1 MTIIFLFLAVRL
13 SALIC
18 AYLRFRPQCLND
30 STIGTRRSA
39 LDYSTSLFRLPQVT
53 VAFHDHGR
61 SPSVAF
67 HSLPQPNPV
76 PSPTVTYG
84 RLPTATEAKIAFFQK
99 LRFRSP
105 EQNGPKRT
113 KTELIVPGHF
123 AFYTL
128 HSALNDPC
136 PPVRFAPS
144 SPASTSIDKHLQAW
158 FFSGGVISPTINTT
172 YRGAIVFGLRSLRR
186 PEPAERSEVPIH
198 FIGSIR
204 DLSGSMG
211 T

>member
-1 MTIIFLFLAVRL
+1 MADLGPHSATRTSPVGEQNRGGVGNATQFRGSILILDRPAV
-13 SALIC
+13 IC
-18 AYLRFRPQCLND
+18 GYLRFRPQCLND

-53 VAFHDHGR
+53 VAFHDHGP

-113 KTELIVPGHF
+113 KTELI
-123 AFYTL
+123 
-128 HSALNDPC
+128 
-136 PPVRFAPS
+136 PS
-144 SPASTSIDKHLQAW
+144 HKK
-158 FFSGGVISPTINTT
+158 
-172 YRGAIVFGLRSLRR
+172 
-186 PEPAERSEVPIH
+186 
-198 FIGSIR
+198 
-204 DLSGSMG
+204 
-211 T
+211 

>member
-1 MTIIFLFLAVRL
+1 MVRKGSAIQNCRLGLPRIGSSNIPTRPSLSEPFRTDLNLSEQKFVFPNRSRPISTRLESSRPNLTYLDHHFSFFSAVN
-13 SALIC
+13 C
-18 AYLRFRPQCLND
+18 GYLRFRPQCLND
-30 STIGTRRSA
+30 STIGTRPSA

-105 EQNGPKRT
+105 EQNGVKRT
-113 KTELIVPGHF
+113 KTELSPRPFCILHF
-123 AFYTL
+123 ALCT
-128 HSALNDPC
+128 
-136 PPVRFAPS
+136 
-144 SPASTSIDKHLQAW
+144 
-158 FFSGGVISPTINTT
+158 
-172 YRGAIVFGLRSLRR
+172 
-186 PEPAERSEVPIH
+186 
-198 FIGSIR
+198 
-204 DLSGSMG
+204 
-211 T
+211 